1 MAPPLRSAPTRS
13 RCRRARYRRCR
24 VSAQTIVRQQRVQSR
39 GPVATAPPLA
49 SRRRDTSSTIAS
61 ESSPDSISG
70 VSASISSE
78 LAAARAS
85 RSTSTSSASAPT
97 TSRSANGRPLL
108 ASRVP
113 APFGAAPLDLAPS
126 AMAMLAAVPTLS
138 FVSAPL
144 TPSAAAGATRCGNSA
159 ESSASMLARNGYGS
173 RRSGDG
179 ACGASMSC
187 MASHSCSFCARY
199 SSGRIAA
206 WKEAATSCNTH
217 YDSAAAAGSAA
228 ASAAAPENA
237 SLAVKVSMGTSG
249 SGAASTTPIRSGFC
263 Q

>member
-1 MAPPLRSAPTRS
+1 MNAAWR
-13 RCRRARYRRCR
+13 
-24 VSAQTIVRQQRVQSR
+24 
-39 GPVATAPPLA
+39 PLA

-85 RSTSTSSASAPT
+85 RSTSTSSASAPS

-113 APFGAAPLDLAPS
+113 APFGAAPLDPAPS
-126 AMAMLAAVPTLS
+126 AMAMRVAVPTPSL
-138 FVSAPL
+138 VSAPL
-144 TPSAAAGATRCGNSA
+144 TPSAATRCGNSA

-173 RRSGDG
+173 RRGGDG

-187 MASHSCSFCARY
+187 MACHSCSLCARY

-228 ASAAAPENA
+228 ASAAAPEIA
-237 SLAVKVSMGTSG
+237 SLVVKVSMGTSG

>member
-1 MAPPLRSAPTRS
+1 MNAAWR
-13 RCRRARYRRCR
+13 
-24 VSAQTIVRQQRVQSR
+24 
-39 GPVATAPPLA
+39 PLA

-85 RSTSTSSASAPT
+85 RSTSISSASAPT

-113 APFGAAPLDLAPS
+113 APFGAAPLDPAPS
-126 AMAMLAAVPTLS
+126 AMAMLAAVSTPSL
-138 FVSAPL
+138 VSAPP
-144 TPSAAAGATRCGNSA
+144 TPSAAAGTTRCGNSA

-187 MASHSCSFCARY
+187 MACHSCSLCARY
-199 SSGRIAA
+199 ASGRIAA
-206 WKEAATSCNTH
+206 WKEAATSCDT
-217 YDSAAAAGSAA
+217 YIAGVH
-228 ASAAAPENA
+228 P
-237 SLAVKVSMGTSG
+237 L
-249 SGAASTTPIRSGFC
+249 
-263 Q
+263 